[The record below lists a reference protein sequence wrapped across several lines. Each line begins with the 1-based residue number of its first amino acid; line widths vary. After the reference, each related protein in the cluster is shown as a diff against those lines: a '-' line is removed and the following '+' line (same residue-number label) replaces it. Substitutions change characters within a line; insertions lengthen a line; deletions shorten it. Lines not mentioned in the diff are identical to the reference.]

1 MTIKNLTARGFLGE
15 YASHNL
21 LVKSFYFHR
30 RIYIMKSVG
39 PLLLTLALSFSA
51 VAQNGQNAAA
61 NNSTTENSA
70 KTETPKTAK
79 KRGPVF
85 RATKTQV
92 KQAQA
97 ILKERS
103 LFSGEQ
109 TGKLDDA
116 TRISLQKYQLAE
128 NLKITG
134 TLNKETLEKLSIP
147 LTDSQKGIPKPPK
160 PQTAGGKT
168 KPPIFRATK
177 DQVQLAQ
184 ALLKEKGFYSGQ
196 ANGELNEDTRE
207 GLRKYQATNEIKV
220 TGTLNRETLEKMSI
234 QLTEKQ
240 KALQLPQKS

>member
-1 MTIKNLTARGFLGE
+1 LTAQSVLKE
-15 YASHNL
+15 YAFQIKQLN
-21 LVKSFYFHR
+21 SFTSAGGF
-30 RIYIMKSVG
+30 IMKSVG
-39 PLLLTLALSFSA
+39 FLLLTLSLSLSIF
-51 VAQNGQNAAA
+51 GQTPTTTDNAPGSQDPAKAA
-61 NNSTTENSA
+61 E
-70 KTETPKTAK
+70 KK

-85 RATKTQV
+85 RATRDQV

-109 TGKLDDA
+109 SGKLDDA

-134 TLNKETLEKLSIP
+134 TLNKETLEKMSIS

-160 PQTAGGKT
+160 PETAGDKK

-177 DQVQLAQ
+177 DQVKEAQ
-184 ALLKEKGFYSGQ
+184 ALLKEKGFYSGE
-196 ANGELNEDTRE
+196 ANGELDESTRD
-207 GLRKYQATNEIKV
+207 GLRKYQATNSIKV
-220 TGTLNRETLEKMSI
+220 TGTLNRETLEHMSI

-240 KALQLPQKS
+240 KALNLPQKS

>member
-1 MTIKNLTARGFLGE
+1 MEDL
-15 YASHNL
+15 H
-21 LVKSFYFHR
+21 
-30 RIYIMKSVG
+30 MKSVG
-39 PLLLTLALSFSA
+39 ILLLTLSLSLFVSA
-51 VAQNGQNAAA
+51 QNAAPSS
-61 NNSTTENSA
+61 NTTGTSA
-70 KTETPKTAK
+70 TATDTAK

-85 RATKTQV
+85 RATKDQV
-92 KQAQA
+92 KRVQA
-97 ILKERS
+97 ILKERT
-103 LFSGEQ
+103 LYSGEQ

-134 TLNKETLEKLSIP
+134 TLNKETLEKMNVP

-160 PQTAGGKT
+160 PETADGKK

-177 DQVQLAQ
+177 DQIQLAQ
-184 ALLKEKGFYSGQ
+184 TLLKEKGFYSGE
-196 ANGELNEDTRE
+196 ANGELNEATRE
-207 GLRKYQATNEIKV
+207 GLRKYQATNDIKV

>member
-1 MTIKNLTARGFLGE
+1 
-15 YASHNL
+15 
-21 LVKSFYFHR
+21 
-30 RIYIMKSVG
+30 MKSVG
-39 PLLLTLALSFSA
+39 LLLLTLSLSFTALS
-51 VAQNGQNAAA
+51 QNTAPNTPP
-61 NNSTTENSA
+61 NTTGENSA
-70 KTETPKTAK
+70 KTDSKTATK

-85 RATKTQV
+85 RATKGQV

-97 ILKERS
+97 ILKERT

-128 NLKITG
+128 DLKITG
-134 TLNKETLEKLSIP
+134 TLNKETLEKMNIS

-160 PQTAGGKT
+160 PETADGK
-168 KPPIFRATK
+168 KRPPIFRATK

-184 ALLKEKGFYSGQ
+184 SLLKEKGFYNGQ
-196 ANGELNEDTRE
+196 ANGELNDQTRD
-207 GLRKYQATNEIKV
+207 GLRKYQATMEIKV

-240 KALQLPQKS
+240 KVLQLPQKS

>member
-1 MTIKNLTARGFLGE
+1 MKN
-15 YASHNL
+15 
-21 LVKSFYFHR
+21 
-30 RIYIMKSVG
+30 VG
-39 PLLLTLALSFSA
+39 LLLLTLSLSFTALS
-51 VAQNGQNAAA
+51 QNTAPTA
-61 NNSTTENSA
+61 TTDTNTTTA
-70 KTETPKTAK
+70 TPKTTT

-97 ILKERS
+97 ILKERT
-103 LFSGEQ
+103 LYSGEQ
-109 TGKLDDA
+109 TGKLNDP
-116 TRISLQKYQLAE
+116 TRLGLQKYQLAE

-134 TLNKETLEKLSIP
+134 TLNKETLEKMSIP

-160 PQTAGGKT
+160 PETASDKK

-177 DQVQLAQ
+177 DQIQLAQ
-184 ALLKEKGFYSGQ
+184 TLLKEKGFYSGE
-196 ANGELNEDTRE
+196 ANGELNEATRE
-207 GLRKYQATNEIKV
+207 GLRKYQATNDIKV